1 MRARLSEYDRASVAV
16 NVVLSEIQRDT
27 LRALCDTFVPSLN
40 VPGDLTEFYARSAS
54 DLGVPEA
61 VEAALG
67 ASVPED
73 QLAGLRGLLD
83 AIAAQGFADAPAPGR
98 EAIVRGFMEAG
109 PEALAGMSAFKGLA
123 LMLFYGM
130 PNAQTGRNP
139 NWDAIGYPGRCRRR
153 PTCPSPSP
161 SSRRRRTRW
170 CSTPTCAWSGRAR
183 AAA

>member
-1 MRARLSEYDRASVAV
+1 MAV

-27 LRALCDTFVPSLN
+27 LRALCDTFVPSLD

-61 VEAALG
+61 VEPALG
-67 ASVPED
+67 RASPRTSST
-73 QLAGLRGLLD
+73 GLRGLLD

-98 EAIVRGFMEAG
+98 EADRAGLHGGRARGAG
-109 PEALAGMSAFKGLA
+109 GDERVQRPA

-130 PNAQTGRNP
+130 PDPQTGRNP
-139 NWDAIGYPGRCRRR
+139 NWDAIGYPGPVSAPPGRAQAHRPRRARR
-153 PTCPSPSP
+153 P
-161 SSRRRRTRW
+161 TRW

>member
-27 LRALCDTFVPSLN
+27 LRALCDTFVPSLS
-40 VPGDLTEFYARSAS
+40 VPGDLTDFYARSAS

-98 EAIVRGFMEAG
+98 EAIVQGFMEAG

-130 PNAQTGRNP
+130 PDPRPAATRTGTRS
-139 NWDAIGYPGRCRRR
+139 ATRGRVSAPPEAPKPIALVA
-153 PTCPSPSP
+153 PTT
-161 SSRRRRTRW
+161 TRW